1 MKQNLQR
8 LFIALLAILMMPIGN
23 YSLVFAQ
30 DIAEAKWGTSASEL
44 PNSGTLAEA
53 ISAAGVEGSTVKYIQ
68 LQKDLN
74 KEDAVTIDQGV
85 FTLDLNGQTISSSDN
100 YTLNIREKEVE
111 EGEESQETQ
120 VTLTDNS
127 TEGKGKV
134 VCSLDAASAV
144 VVSNNAEVII
154 ENGTYEA
161 ATAVGVRPSGSAII
175 KGGVFHTDSSAY
187 HCISNNGTLLVNGGH
202 FDAEHATSCIS
213 CGNGITTITQG
224 TFISGTRGAFAYYGG
239 TLDLSKYTFE
249 ANKPLTLFNFVENY
263 ELSAATISLPKGYC
277 FYDTDFHPALHYLEY
292 VKMYNIGKAPNKE
305 DVEAIWGVSAES
317 LPVYGSLSDAFRKA
331 ESNDSIKYIRLQKD
345 VAENYIVSGGV
356 FTLDLNGNTI
366 SCSDEYT
373 LNIQEKEGEEG
384 EETQVTLTDHSIKN
398 SGMVICTYEGSSAI
412 VVSNNAEAIIENG
425 IYEGARAMD
434 VRTTGS
440 ATIKGGIF
448 QSDSATYATIHNNGT
463 LLMIGGRVVAGANAA
478 SCLKTG
484 DNSTTTIKSGK
495 LINRANSTIGY
506 HAGLLDLSDY
516 STDTI
521 SNISLFNYKDNLVIS
536 DETIV
541 LPAGFGFYDK
551 DYQPVKD
558 NILAALQHYTIGR
571 VSEVEAS
578 VDEIATP
585 MHGIQKILRNGQVCI
600 IRDGKYYTL
609 LGQAL

>member
-8 LFIALLAILMMPIGN
+8 LFIALLAMMMMPIGN

-30 DIAEAKWGTSASEL
+30 DIAEAKWGISASEL

-53 ISAAGVEGSTVKYIQ
+53 ISAAEADGSSVGYIQ
-68 LQKDLN
+68 LQKDITTEGSVIIKN
-74 KEDAVTIDQGV
+74 GVITI
-85 FTLDLNGQTISSSDN
+85 DLNGKTISCSKD
-100 YTLNIREKEVE
+100 YTLNIRE
-111 EGEESQETQ
+111 EGEESPETQ
-120 VTLTDNS
+120 VTLVDS
-127 TEGKGKV
+127 SEGSGKV
-134 VCSLDAASAV
+134 VCTYDGSSAI

-187 HCISNNGTLLVNGGH
+187 HCISNSGTLLVNGGH

-263 ELSAATISLPKGYC
+263 ELSAATISLPEGYC

-373 LNIQEKEGEEG
+373 LNIQEKEG

-600 IRDGKYYTL
+600 IRDGKYYSL
-609 LGQAL
+609 LGQEL

>member
-8 LFIALLAILMMPIGN
+8 LFIALLAMMMMPIGN

-53 ISAAGVEGSTVKYIQ
+53 ISAAEADGISVGYIQ
-68 LQKDLN
+68 LQKDITTEESVIIKN
-74 KEDAVTIDQGV
+74 GVITI
-85 FTLDLNGQTISSSDN
+85 DLNGKTISCSKD
-100 YTLNIREKEVE
+100 YTLNIRE
-111 EGEESQETQ
+111 EGEESPETQ
-120 VTLTDNS
+120 VTLVDS
-127 TEGKGKV
+127 SEGSGKV
-134 VCSLDAASAV
+134 ICTYEGSSAI

-154 ENGTYEA
+154 ENGTYEGA
-161 ATAVGVRPSGSAII
+161 MALSVRPSGSATI
-175 KGGVFHTDSSAY
+175 KGGILHSDSLGYSCVSNSGTLYVNGGQYDAEHTSS
-187 HCISNNGTLLVNGGH
+187 CISNAGTV
-202 FDAEHATSCIS
+202 
-213 CGNGITTITQG
+213 TIKSG
-224 TFISGTRGAFAYYGG
+224 TFISGTRGTFSYTGG
-239 TLDLSKYTFE
+239 KIDLSEYTFE
-249 ANKPLTLFNFVENY
+249 ANKPLTLFNYVENY
-263 ELSAATISLPKGYC
+263 ELSAATISLPEGYC

-292 VKMYNIGKAPNKE
+292 VNMYNIGKAPNKE
-305 DVEAIWGVSAES
+305 DVEAIWGVSSES
-317 LPVYGSLSDAFRKA
+317 LPVYGRLSDAFRKA

-373 LNIQEKEGEEG
+373 LNIREKEGEEQQQ
-384 EETQVTLTDHSIKN
+384 TQVTLTDRSAKS
-398 SGMVICTYEGSSAI
+398 SGQVICTYEGSSAI

-521 SNISLFNYKDNLVIS
+521 SNISLYNYKENLVIS
-536 DETIV
+536 DETIK

-551 DYQPVKD
+551 EYQPVK
-558 NILAALQHYTIGR
+558 NNTLAALQQYTIGR

-578 VDEIATP
+578 VDEIATSLD
-585 MHGIQKILRNGQVCI
+585 GIQKVLHNGQVCI
-600 IRDGKYYTL
+600 IRDGKYYSL
-609 LGQAL
+609 LGQEL

>member
-8 LFIALLAILMMPIGN
+8 LFIALLAMMMMPIGN

-30 DIAEAKWGTSASEL
+30 DIAEAKWGISASEL

-53 ISAAGVEGSTVKYIQ
+53 ISAAEADGSSVGYIQ
-68 LQKDLN
+68 LQKDVAEN
-74 KEDAVTIDQGV
+74 YIVSGGV
-85 FTLDLNGQTISSSDN
+85 FTLDLNGNTISCSDE
-100 YTLNIREKEVE
+100 YTLNIQEK
-111 EGEESQETQ
+111 GEESPETQ
-120 VTLTDNS
+120 VTLVDS
-127 TEGKGKV
+127 SEGSGKV
-134 VCSLDAASAV
+134 VCTYDGSSAI

-187 HCISNNGTLLVNGGH
+187 HCISNSGTLLVNGGH

-263 ELSAATISLPKGYC
+263 ELSAATISLPEGYC

-373 LNIQEKEGEEG
+373 LNIQEKEG

-600 IRDGKYYTL
+600 IRDGKYYSL
-609 LGQAL
+609 LGQEL